1 MRKKAIAGSAEG
13 WVLERQRRVGSVT
26 PGGVGTGVL
35 VGGQSSGRRKSGCG
49 RQSTSQVEFCGGRV
63 CTCFKG
69 KTTLKTEPCTLIL
82 QH

>member
-35 VGGQSSGRRKSGCG
+35 VGGQSSG
-49 RQSTSQVEFCGGRV
+49 
-63 CTCFKG
+63 
-69 KTTLKTEPCTLIL
+69 
-82 QH
+82 